1 MKMECD
7 QFQELV
13 TDYLEGSISPR
24 LRVECASHR
33 LVCREC
39 RELYDEV
46 RATVRT
52 LNNLGMERRLP
63 SPDLPRRILTATT
76 AGEMLGC
83 GEFDQ
88 LLAEYFD
95 GVILA
100 PTYHT
105 FQHHF
110 LVCEKCRRLMS
121 GVEEAIALCQ
131 EIRGTEIEVPESLP
145 ERIVAV
151 TVGEESESRGWQ
163 GWARLAAFS
172 HGRVAAAILI
182 LAASSLLI
190 LSRYGSLAGMANHAS
205 LQADLLVSDGQE
217 RLSRTGDVARGKF
230 EQMSKEMNTL
240 LVNVDEEEAARPR
253 PTRRSKDAT
262 PGESE

>member
-1 MKMECD
+1 MKMECH

-39 RELYDEV
+39 RELYDDV
-46 RATVRT
+46 RSMVRT
-52 LNNLGMERRLP
+52 LNDLGTERQLP
-63 SPDLPRRILTATT
+63 SADLPQRILTATM

-110 LVCEKCRRLMS
+110 LVCDKCRRLMA

-131 EIRGTEIEVPESLP
+131 EVRGTEVEMPDSLP

-151 TVGEESESRGWQ
+151 TVGEEPEGMGWRGWT
-163 GWARLAAFS
+163 RLAAFG

-217 RLSRTGDVARGKF
+217 RLSRTGEVARGKF
-230 EQMSKEMNTL
+230 EEMSREMNTL
-240 LVNVDEEEAARPR
+240 LVNVDDRKPIPARVEKQ
-253 PTRRSKDAT
+253 RSSAT
-262 PGESE
+262 PDVSE